1 MPFTPQEKR
10 EYRIKIKERGLCT
23 RCYKNKSLKG
33 HSLCRECIDYRSK
46 RYREWD
52 RNFCWICGKPK
63 DDPRFAQNIAR
74 DMSNDAYLAH
84 HSNSSNKFP
93 DIANRAMMLW
103 GHEFPSIN

>member
-33 HSLCRECIDYRSK
+33 HSLCRECIDYCSK

-63 DDPRFAQNIAR
+63 DDPTKAKCVNCTQI
-74 DMSNDAYLAH
+74 
-84 HSNSSNKFP
+84 NSFKQSMRLSR
-93 DIANRAMMLW
+93 I
-103 GHEFPSIN
+103 